1 MWRILLNMRLRL
13 EIVTAEYITEILFR
27 NSVLLV
33 HRFDNILYPVD
44 KEDGTQDM
52 EQRAQ
57 WSAPAWAAYCAVYS
71 ISYVPSSLSTGYT
84 FVS

>member
-1 MWRILLNMRLRL
+1 MNQGPQTVKMWRILLNMRLRL

-33 HRFDNILYPVD
+33 HRFDNILY
-44 KEDGTQDM
+44 
-52 EQRAQ
+52 
-57 WSAPAWAAYCAVYS
+57 
-71 ISYVPSSLSTGYT
+71 T